1 MAYDIVNPE
10 LKKEKI
16 SFLEGQISDS
26 NCKSLKELILK
37 ELILKEPNNKIKI
50 IDFIEQYFNLNQK
63 RTFVT
68 STSTPFNINNLKSN
82 SISSLI
88 NLMRINDVRY
98 VNKFIEAINRKL
110 PDDGLFCGCVET
122 YPNRKKALFDKY
134 PIFLNWF
141 VYLLDT
147 FFNRVLPKLKITKK
161 IYFYL
166 TKGKGRVMSKAET
179 FGRLYSCGF
188 KIIDEK
194 TVNNMLFF
202 IAKKVKKP
210 TYDKTPTYGALII
223 LQRIGKDYKK
233 FNVYKLRTMHPYS
246 EYLQEYIYNQNNLQA
261 GGKIKDDFRISLA
274 GKFLRRFWIDELPML
289 INILKGNMKLVGV
302 RPLSQH
308 FFSLYSED
316 LQKLRTQFKPGL
328 IPPFYADLPKTFDE
342 IMESEKKYLNSCKK
356 SQFITDLKYF
366 LLAFKNIVFKG
377 ARSS

>member
-1 MAYDIVNPE
+1 
-10 LKKEKI
+10 
-16 SFLEGQISDS
+16 
-26 NCKSLKELILK
+26 
-37 ELILKEPNNKIKI
+37 
-50 IDFIEQYFNLNQK
+50 
-63 RTFVT
+63 
-68 STSTPFNINNLKSN
+68 
-82 SISSLI
+82 
-88 NLMRINDVRY
+88 
-98 VNKFIEAINRKL
+98 
-110 PDDGLFCGCVET
+110 
-122 YPNRKKALFDKY
+122 
-134 PIFLNWF
+134 
-141 VYLLDT
+141 
-147 FFNRVLPKLKITKK
+147 
-161 IYFYL
+161 
-166 TKGKGRVMSKAET
+166 MSKAET

-223 LQRIGKDYKK
+223 LKRIGKDYKK

-246 EYLQEYIYNQNNLQA
+246 EYLQEYIYNLNSLQT
-261 GGKIKDDFRISLA
+261 GGKIKDDFRISPE
-274 GKFLRRFWIDELPML
+274 GRFMRKFWIDELPML
-289 INILKGNMKLVGV
+289 VNVLKGNIKLVGV
-302 RPLSQH
+302 RPLSPH

-342 IMESEKKYLNSCKK
+342 IMESEKKYLNLCKK